1 MAHDCG
7 VDPTVVF
14 GAFTAALLV
23 SAFASPFMGRTIDR
37 LGGRP
42 VMATGSLCAT
52 AALLL
57 LALAQGPVLLV
68 AGWLLAG
75 AAMAMTLY
83 DPAFASLHRL
93 RPATYR
99 RAVTALTLWGGFA
112 STVFW
117 PIANGLQDAV
127 GWRWTLAA
135 FAAVHLFACLP
146 IHLRVLPREERRE
159 PTVRG
164 ASDGP
169 ARAPAALFWLV
180 ASFTTVGLIV
190 GALGVR
196 LIDMLQAGGLSA
208 REAVW
213 IGALIGPMQVLGR
226 VLEFTVARHA
236 RAVHVGFASFGLMTL
251 ATLVLLAF
259 DHSLPVAVAAVVLYG
274 MANGLNTIVQGIAP
288 AEIIGGPGIGTLL
301 GRIARPALV
310 ARATAPF
317 VASLVLAAPHGSVV
331 LRTAFVV
338 LAVGA
343 GLAFAMAAR
352 PAPPAR

>member
-23 SAFASPFMGRTIDR
+23 SAFASPLMGRTIDR

-57 LALAQGPVLLV
+57 LALAHGPVQLV

-93 RPATYR
+93 RPGTYR

-159 PTVRG
+159 PAARDG
-164 ASDGP
+164 AGP
-169 ARAPAALFWLV
+169 MRAPAALFWLA

-196 LIDMLQAGGLSA
+196 LIDMLQAGGLTA

-236 RAVHVGFASFGLMTL
+236 RAVHVGFASFGLMTI

-259 DHSLPVAVAAVVLYG
+259 DHSLPVAIAAVVLYG

-317 VASLVLAAPHGSVV
+317 VASLVLAAPHGSVA
-331 LRTAFVV
+331 LRMAFVV
-338 LAVGA
+338 LAVAA

-352 PAPPAR
+352 LAPPPR